1 MEATELLKNDLHAG
15 RIDADRLIAVIDA
28 LQRQLRQATQ
38 RIAELEKLLPNAP
51 TAKVDEAFSLRAE
64 EKRQE
69 ARGQAKPKGS
79 RKKRRGRVANEEK
92 LKLAARTEA
101 VFPEGV
107 DPGACRLSHV
117 RPVWRIESGVAVL
130 VAYEIY
136 CGPKKQYG
144 KIPGVIGRSEFGM
157 EIVVEVAFLVYM
169 MGQSFDKACILL
181 NFFQNLKLKKSQ
193 ADALLHQLS
202 RHWENE
208 FEALCTLLANSL
220 VVHADETS
228 WSIHSVWA
236 FLSEKARILFFGVHK
251 DAETLKKILD
261 PAKFKGLII
270 SDDAAVYADFT
281 NSQKC
286 WAHLLRKAIKLTLQD
301 PSNEEYRTFT
311 DRLLAIFREALRV
324 QKDKTLDDA
333 RRVECVAELDDKILD
348 LCSPFWRLN
357 LPPLDGLAGDF
368 DRLVKEIMRIALDNE
383 LFPFVTAPRVKQ
395 PNGETKPVG
404 GTNNEAERGMRPP
417 AEARKTG
424 RTSKTLA
431 GARRQTILTSVL
443 ESLRLYLKAFTLANV
458 IAEVERWSQQ
468 GKSAFEQLMAKL
480 KIRPPDA
487 SILDQIFPK
496 PSG

>member
-1 MEATELLKNDLHAG
+1 MDATETLKNDLREG
-15 RIDADRLIAVIDA
+15 RFDADRLIAVIDA
-28 LQRQLRQATQ
+28 LQRQLRNATQ

-69 ARGQAKPKGS
+69 ARGQVKPKGS
-79 RKKRRGRVANEEK
+79 RKRRRGRIASEEK
-92 LKLAARTEA
+92 IKLAVRTET

-107 DPGACRLSHV
+107 DPNECRLSHV

-136 CGPKKQYG
+136 RSSKKQYG

-157 EIVVEVAFLVYM
+157 EIVVELAFLVYT

-208 FEALCTLLANSL
+208 FETLCTLLANSL
-220 VVHADETS
+220 IVHADETS
-228 WSIHSVWA
+228 WSIRSVWA
-236 FLSEKARILFFGVHK
+236 FLSEKARIVFFGVNK

-261 PAKFKGLII
+261 PAKYKGLII
-270 SDDAAVYADFT
+270 SDDAAVYENFT

-301 PSNEEYRTFT
+301 PSNEEYRTFA
-311 DRLLAIFREALRV
+311 DWLLAIFREAGRV
-324 QKDKTLDDA
+324 QEDKTLDDA
-333 RRVECVAELDDKILD
+333 RRVERVAELDDEILD
-348 LCSPFWRLN
+348 LCCPFWRPN
-357 LPPLDGLAGDF
+357 MPPLDGLSGDF
-368 DRLVKEIMRIALDNE
+368 GRLVNEIMRIAVNNE
-383 LFPFVTAPRVKQ
+383 LFPFVTTPRVKQ
-395 PNGETKPVG
+395 PNGEVKSVG

-417 AEARKTG
+417 SEARKTG
-424 RTSKTLA
+424 RTSKTMV

-443 ESLRLYLKAFTLANV
+443 ESLRLYLKSFTLANV

-468 GKSAFEQLMAKL
+468 GKSAFEQLVAKL